1 MIASS
6 SNSSNN
12 VDLHFNVINKQSSQ
26 LPGLSPIPLP
36 PNLSAGQQRCDLAM
50 PAAAS
55 QRGREGLK
63 NFIKTTRVLLLKMQK
78 FDGDSY
84 PEIAS
89 DQLVQPVSIVI
100 LLQNTSA
107 SMGIPLHAANFSDV
121 ISTSVQSS
129 SGLQNNWL
137 GKSAHISMADIVKM
151 GRPQGKHPSMPAIA
165 SGKPY
170 ISENV
175 ATSNGP
181 HLNAK
186 QIQASILP
194 SEAKEKLDS
203 FQESTYISDINHGL
217 GTAENQHISTDGWY
231 ICDEQPTES
240 VPNFTDI
247 SGASAVYANPSAL
260 AAPSMV
266 IVGSDLYIDPCL
278 EDFQDRDERPN
289 DKAQPVEYIPVP
301 ERKIDVD
308 TAIDG
313 SHSKSIDAYQSK
325 DVEFDHHEVSD
336 PWTDINRLGHRWPPA
351 AYMGPGDAHPDW
363 QGASHS

>member
-1 MIASS
+1 MVFRHGVGDLLSRSPIYSCYFSSGRQASLLS
-6 SNSSNN
+6 RFPPICRQGSKGATSPWP
-12 VDLHFNVINKQSSQ
+12 Q
-26 LPGLSPIPLP
+26 LPRSEVV
-36 PNLSAGQQRCDLAM
+36 R
-50 PAAAS
+50 S
-55 QRGREGLK
+55 QGRGLK

-84 PEIAS
+84 PE
-89 DQLVQPVSIVI
+89 VI
-100 LLQNTSA
+100 WNLCDLLFVALFPCNTSA

-170 ISENV
+170 ISENA
-175 ATSNGP
+175 ATSNGS
-181 HLNAK
+181 HVNAK
-186 QIQASILP
+186 QIPASILP

-217 GTAENQHISTDGWY
+217 GTAKNQHISTDGWD

-260 AAPSMV
+260 AASSMT
-266 IVGSDLYIDPCL
+266 
-278 EDFQDRDERPN
+278 
-289 DKAQPVEYIPVP
+289 VEYIPVP

-308 TAIDG
+308 TAIDD

-325 DVEFDHHEVSD
+325 DVEFDHHEGKRISENG
-336 PWTDINRLGHRWPPA
+336 NRQEDSTCVLEN
-351 AYMGPGDAHPDW
+351 
-363 QGASHS
+363 

>member
-1 MIASS
+1 METAI
-6 SNSSNN
+6 
-12 VDLHFNVINKQSSQ
+12 
-26 LPGLSPIPLP
+26 LS
-36 PNLSAGQQRCDLAM
+36 
-50 PAAAS
+50 
-55 QRGREGLK
+55 
-63 NFIKTTRVLLLKMQK
+63 
-78 FDGDSY
+78 
-84 PEIAS
+84 
-89 DQLVQPVSIVI
+89 
-100 LLQNTSA
+100 TSA

-170 ISENV
+170 ISENA
-175 ATSNGP
+175 ATSNGS

-186 QIQASILP
+186 QIPASIFP

-217 GTAENQHISTDGWY
+217 GTAKNQHISTDGWY

-260 AAPSMV
+260 AASSMV
-266 IVGSDLYIDPCL
+266 IAGSDLYIDPCL

-289 DKAQPVEYIPVP
+289 DKPQPVEYIPVP

-325 DVEFDHHEVSD
+325 DVEFDHHEGKKIWDEKFLNKCIKEIKTPSLLTTN
-336 PWTDINRLGHRWPPA
+336 W
-351 AYMGPGDAHPDW
+351 Y
-363 QGASHS
+363 S